1 MNKCSSIFGQILSL
15 LPRIGF
21 EGLVQETKSEKGAKG
36 FSSWEQLVGMLF
48 CHIGQACTLRE
59 ITQGLSSMLGRVRHL
74 GMEEAPK
81 RSTLAYANE
90 HRTWELYRQTFYLL
104 LQRYQ
109 GEFVGKKKFR
119 FKNQLVSF
127 DTTVIDLCA
136 KVFDWAKFRRTKGA
150 IKLPLVLDH
159 EGYLPT
165 FACVTEAKV
174 HEVNVLRSLRFSA
187 GSIVMIDMGCV
198 DYQMLGDWNEE
209 GIYFVTRQKSNAR
222 YEVVEEK
229 EVPQNRMI
237 LKDEIIYLTGQYA
250 LHNYPDPLRRIEVK
264 DPQSNEGIVF
274 LTNHMNFGATT
285 IAAIYK
291 DRWQI
296 EIFFKTLK
304 QKLRVKSFVGTS
316 ANALKIQIWTA
327 LIALLLLKYLK
338 TRSTHGWSFSN
349 LLALLRFNL
358 FVYRDLWEWLENPLI
373 PPPEPLGAQQL
384 SLGII

>member
-1 MNKCSSIFGQILSL
+1 
-15 LPRIGF
+15 
-21 EGLVQETKSEKGAKG
+21 
-36 FSSWEQLVGMLF
+36 
-48 CHIGQACTLRE
+48 
-59 ITQGLSSMLGRVRHL
+59 
-74 GMEEAPK
+74 
-81 RSTLAYANE
+81 NE
-90 HRTWELYRQTFYLL
+90 
-104 LQRYQ
+104 
-109 GEFVGKKKFR
+109 V
-119 FKNQLVSF
+119 
-127 DTTVIDLCA
+127 
-136 KVFDWAKFRRTKGA
+136 
-150 IKLPLVLDH
+150 
-159 EGYLPT
+159 
-165 FACVTEAKV
+165 
-174 HEVNVLRSLRFSA
+174 
-187 GSIVMIDMGCV
+187 
-198 DYQMLGDWNEE
+198 
-209 GIYFVTRQKSNAR
+209 
-222 YEVVEEK
+222 
-229 EVPQNRMI
+229 
-237 LKDEIIYLTGQYA
+237 
-250 LHNYPDPLRRIEVK
+250 
-264 DPQSNEGIVF
+264 IVF

>member
-1 MNKCSSIFGQILSL
+1 M
-15 LPRIGF
+15 GF
-21 EGLVQETKSEKGAKG
+21 EKLVQETKSEKGAKG

-59 ITQGLSSMLGRVRHL
+59 ITQGLASVLGKVKHL

-90 HRTWELYRQTFYLL
+90 HRTWELYRKTFYLL

-127 DTTVIDLCA
+127 DATVIDLCA
-136 KVFDWAKFRRTKGA
+136 SMFDLAKFRRTKGA
-150 IKLPLVLDH
+150 IKLHLVLDH

-165 FACVTEAKV
+165 FACVTEGKV
-174 HEVNVLRSLRFSA
+174 HEVSVLRSLRFNP
-187 GSIVMIDMGCV
+187 GSIVVMDMGCV
-198 DYQMLGDWNEE
+198 DYQMLGDWNEA
-209 GIYFVTRQKSNAR
+209 GIYFVTRQKRNAA
-222 YEVVEEK
+222 YEVVERR
-229 EVPQNRMI
+229 EVPKNRHV
-237 LKDEIIYLTGQYA
+237 LRDEIIYMTGTYTQDD
-250 LHNYPDPLRRIEVK
+250 YPEPLRRIEVK
-264 DPQSNEGIVF
+264 DPQSNEILVF
-274 LTNHMNFGATT
+274 ITNHMSFGATT

-338 TRSTHGWSFSN
+338 MRSTYGWSFSN
-349 LLALLRFNL
+349 LLALLRFSL
-358 FVYRDLWEWLENPLI
+358 FSYMDLWEWLQNPFLQ
-373 PPPEPLGAQQL
+373 PPEPIEAQQL
-384 SLGII
+384 SLGFI